1 MQLECRKLKNL
12 WKLKNTELNNNRVKE
27 DIKKEFKIFLELDKI
42 ESITYQNLW
51 PTMKATS
58 LLDNGT

>member
-1 MQLECRKLKNL
+1 M
-12 WKLKNTELNNNRVKE
+12 WKLKNTQLNNNRVKE
-27 DIKKEFKIFLELDKI
+27 DIKKELKIFLELNKI